1 MTTGLILAVDQGTTN
16 TKALAVDGSG
26 DVVASA
32 SVPMRVAYPRPGWAE
47 QSADDIWTAVTAVV
61 AEVAKST
68 GPVFDD
74 EPRHIFA

>member
-32 SVPMRVAYPRPGWAE
+32 SVPMHVAYPRPGWAE
-47 QSADDIWTAVTAVV
+47 QS
-61 AEVAKST
+61 S
-68 GPVFDD
+68 
-74 EPRHIFA
+74 